1 MCRIRFAVALTFLVL
16 TAGSASAQSSAV
28 EVEALMGQSAVL
40 KIDGQR
46 KMLRVGETHQGVT
59 LLSAD
64 SSSVTLDIDGRQE
77 TLGLSRRIVSNY
89 QEPTEQQVSIPRNG
103 NNQYETIATIN
114 GRTARVLIDTGA
126 NVVAMSAVHARSLG
140 IDTSNAKPGHVQTAS
155 GLSEARAVN
164 LRSVSVGG
172 ISVNNVQATVVDGN
186 FPVTILLGMSY
197 LQHVKISEN
206 NGVLSLSRV
215 Q

>member
-1 MCRIRFAVALTFLVL
+1 MFWVL
-16 TAGSASAQSSAV
+16 AAGSVSARSPSV

-46 KMLRVGETHQGVT
+46 KMLRVGESHQGVT
-59 LLSAD
+59 LLSAE
-64 SSSVTLDIDGRQE
+64 SSSVTLDIDGRRE
-77 TLGLSRRIVSNY
+77 TLGLSKRIVSNY

-103 NNQYETIATIN
+103 NNQYETTATIN

-126 NVVAMSAVHARSLG
+126 NIVAMSAAHARSLG
-140 IDTSNAKPGHVQTAS
+140 IDTSKAKPGHVQTAS
-155 GLSEARAVN
+155 GVTEARGVN

-172 ISVNNVQATVVDGN
+172 IRVNNVQATVVDGD
-186 FPVTILLGMSY
+186 FPATILLGMSY
-197 LQHVKISEN
+197 LRHVRMSEN